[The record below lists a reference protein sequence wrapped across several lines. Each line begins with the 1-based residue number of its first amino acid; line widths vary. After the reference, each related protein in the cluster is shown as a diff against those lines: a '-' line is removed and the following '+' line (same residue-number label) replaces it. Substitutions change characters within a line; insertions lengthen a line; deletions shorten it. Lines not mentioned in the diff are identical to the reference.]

1 MFHDDP
7 MPIPSVANSIVNC
20 WIEAENKLRNLLKK
34 KYWSKGEEFIT
45 ELFHGELREI
55 VTKAAKD
62 GEFEAAFLEDLQ
74 SQFPEL
80 KYGSCLGNIAYGIEA
95 STILHPRHIETK
107 TGGDLGILLIRPSVA
122 RAFEGKALT
131 IDHEYC
137 RGLLCQAKLKK
148 KTGQKHVGTWGRLT
162 PNQRKIL
169 SDRTEY
175 LSLLLYEYTDDENH
189 DLAAFHW
196 QLCRNTEIKEI
207 ERWLK
212 AGDFPGKVTS
222 SLIIEGLSKANIGTD
237 KPEIISAY
245 IRPEVNSSMEIRI
258 GWPSSKKPPG
268 YFPTYECVSTQ
279 IKIAE

>member
-7 MPIPSVANSIVNC
+7 MSIPSVANLIVNC

-62 GEFEAAFLEDLQ
+62 GEVEAAFLKDLQ

-80 KYGSCLGNIAYGIEA
+80 KYSSCLENIAYGIEA

-122 RAFEGKALT
+122 RSFEGGALT

-148 KTGQKHVGTWGRLT
+148 KLVKSVSMFGEGSHRIRERSFRAEQNIYLYSYTSMLMLKIMNWLHFIGSYAKMQKSKKLRDGLRQTIFQV
-162 PNQRKIL
+162 K
-169 SDRTEY
+169 
-175 LSLLLYEYTDDENH
+175 LLL
-189 DLAAFHW
+189 
-196 QLCRNTEIKEI
+196 
-207 ERWLK
+207 
-212 AGDFPGKVTS
+212 V
-222 SLIIEGLSKANIGTD
+222 
-237 KPEIISAY
+237 
-245 IRPEVNSSMEIRI
+245 
-258 GWPSSKKPPG
+258 
-268 YFPTYECVSTQ
+268 
-279 IKIAE
+279 